1 MKKFTLLFL
10 ACLFIFSFSNAQ
22 INKGSVLLG
31 GGISL
36 ATNTYKSSSNESKT
50 KSIWILPSIGLA
62 IKENT
67 ILGFRGQYGHSKTN
81 SSPSE
86 SLQKDD
92 SYGFGVFLR
101 KYMVLGKNFYL
112 FGEGGA
118 GYNNREYHQSAAP
131 DSRQVVKT
139 NSYSINLYPGIAHAV
154 SKKIHLEASINNRV
168 NLAYSS
174 DTYENLTG
182 SSASTSTSKGFSFT
196 TNVSNSVPL
205 TLGFRFVIGK

>member
-1 MKKFTLLFL
+1 
-10 ACLFIFSFSNAQ
+10 
-22 INKGSVLLG
+22 
-31 GGISL
+31 
-36 ATNTYKSSSNESKT
+36 
-50 KSIWILPSIGLA
+50 
-62 IKENT
+62 
-67 ILGFRGQYGHSKTN
+67 
-81 SSPSE
+81 
-86 SLQKDD
+86 
-92 SYGFGVFLR
+92 
-101 KYMVLGKNFYL
+101 MVLGKNFYL

-139 NSYSINLYPGIAHAV
+139 NSYSINLYPGIAYAV
-154 SKKIHLEASINNRV
+154 SKKIHLEASINNLV

-174 DTYENLTG
+174 DTYENVTG